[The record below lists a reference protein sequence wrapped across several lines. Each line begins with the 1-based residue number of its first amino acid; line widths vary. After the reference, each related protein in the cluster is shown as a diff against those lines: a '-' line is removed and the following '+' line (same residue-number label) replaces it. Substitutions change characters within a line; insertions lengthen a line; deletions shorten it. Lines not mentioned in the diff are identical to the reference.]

1 MHWSENQKLKLFQT
15 SSSPGFDSMT
25 DQNIVS
31 GAALTLTCTFY
42 GEAGAITWANFAGTA
57 ITSSKDRYT
66 VTDVA

>member
-1 MHWSENQKLKLFQT
+1 
-15 SSSPGFDSMT
+15 MT

-31 GAALTLTCTFY
+31 GAALTLTCTFF